1 MILFLIGF
9 LSGGF
14 LGILLMSILAVSK
27 REDELIENLLKKNLT
42 VQEMTEQ

>member
-9 LSGGF
+9 LVGGF
-14 LGILLMSILAVSK
+14 LGILLMAILAVSK

-42 VQEMTEQ
+42 V